1 MFMSVTEIHFT
12 PSQIAEK
19 WGVSSRTVMRIFEHE
34 IGVLRIG
41 SPETRFKR
49 KYYLLR
55 IPESVAERVYKR
67 ITGRLS

>member
-1 MFMSVTEIHFT
+1 MSVTELHYK
-12 PSQIAEK
+12 PAELAEK
-19 WGVSSRTVMRIFEHE
+19 WGFSYRTVLRIFEDE
-34 IGVLRIG
+34 VGVIRIG

-49 KYYLLR
+49 RRYSIR